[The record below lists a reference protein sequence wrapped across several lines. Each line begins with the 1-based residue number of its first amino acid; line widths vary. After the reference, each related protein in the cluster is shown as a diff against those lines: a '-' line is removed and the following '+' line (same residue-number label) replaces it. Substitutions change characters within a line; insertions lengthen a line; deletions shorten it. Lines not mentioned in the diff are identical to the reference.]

1 MDAPVPGKENENT
14 TDVAKT
20 EDSKIAAE
28 TKTPEAKDETA
39 SPVVSQANDNKVEEP
54 ASVAPEDIKPAA
66 QSEAKSEAESEAKS
80 EGAQTAHIQSVKIE
94 GLKVEAAAV
103 VTPEE
108 KSTIIRSLKFKPAPE
123 PRWRRT
129 LEEHGYK
136 AAGLFVAIGAGWI
149 IGAHSFAPAPHT
161 REIVDALNAV
171 TTRLEHVE
179 QFTTRLNAQTQE
191 IAGLKTALA
200 SMRSVVEAN
209 RAEAQVASAQLAIR
223 IANQPQTDLTPITRR
238 LDQLES
244 AAQARPVAQVET
256 PRTEPPRAEP
266 VRARIPP
273 NGFVLRRVVGGTALV
288 ETANGV
294 RQVMVGDYL
303 PGAGRVRAI
312 ERRGREWVVVTS
324 AGIIDTQSY

>member
-1 MDAPVPGKENENT
+1 MDAPVPTKENEN

-20 EDSKIAAE
+20 EENTITTTDV
-28 TKTPEAKDETA
+28 KDEAVT
-39 SPVVSQANDNKVEEP
+39 PVTGEANDNKAEEAP
-54 ASVAPEDIKPAA
+54 VVVAEEK
-66 QSEAKSEAESEAKS
+66 QETKSEDVSAA
-80 EGAQTAHIQSVKIE
+80 KIE
-94 GLKVEAAAV
+94 SVTVESVKVEAAKV

-129 LEEHGYK
+129 MEEHGYK

-149 IGAHSFAPAPHT
+149 IGAHSFAPAPQT

-191 IAGLKTALA
+191 IAGLKAALT
-200 SMRSVVEAN
+200 SMRTVIDAN
-209 RAEAQVASAQLAIR
+209 RAEAQVANAQLAAR
-223 IANQPQTDLTPITRR
+223 MANQPQTDLTPITRR

-244 AAQARPVAQVET
+244 VAQARPVAQVEA
-256 PRTEPPRAEP
+256 PRAEP
-266 VRARIPP
+266 IRARIPP
-273 NGFVLRRVVGGTALV
+273 DGFVLRRVVGGVALI
-288 ETANGV
+288 ETANGIREV
-294 RQVMVGDYL
+294 IVGDYL
-303 PGAGRVRAI
+303 PGAGRVRSI

-324 AGIIDTQSY
+324 AGIIDTQGY